1 LLQYARSTRTFLFLS
16 VVLGSLRALLIVG
29 QAWLI
34 VDIVVG
40 AFSHG
45 KDLAQLQTPIGLLLC
60 VVLARALVAWA
71 AELAAGRCSAQAKS
85 QLRAALL
92 VRVSQ
97 LGLDSSRTQSTGA
110 LTLLATRGLDALDGY
125 FSLYLPQLLLAAIVP
140 FVVLVAVVSQDWI
153 SAAIIAFTIPL
164 IPLFMALVGAATR
177 ERMDR
182 QVRTLQQ
189 FAGHFLDVVAGLPTL
204 KVFGRA
210 KAQAASIRSISE
222 RYRET
227 ALSNLR
233 VTFLSSLILE
243 LVATIS
249 VALVAVA
256 IGLRLMG
263 GEMSLR
269 AGLFALVLAP
279 EAYLPLR
286 QLGANYHA
294 SAEGVA
300 AVEQVFAV
308 LVGIQPPAPNPAHVK
323 PDRAEPVFG
332 EPARADTARVEPAL
346 TDAAGA
352 GFPKNGVHENT
363 GRFGNRVFETPS
375 TPAPTGDGAAS
386 THFTLDP
393 AGDEADPAGDEAA
406 FTHRGS
412 RPEAPD
418 MTAADITVEGLTVS
432 YPGRPQPALDSLSL
446 HIEAGEVVALAGPS
460 GCGKSTLLG
469 VLLGFVAPE
478 RGAVRVGGVDLAELD
493 ADAWRAQLAWV
504 PQRPHLFA
512 TSIAENI
519 RLGRRDASQEE
530 LAAAVAAAGLTDVVA
545 GLPDGLDTVLGERG
559 AGLSAGE
566 RQRIALARAFL
577 RDARLLLLDE
587 PTANLDGQTEQIVLD
602 AVARLSSGRTA
613 ILVAHRPALLDM
625 ADRVVDLDR
634 APTSPAAADRSGAL
648 DTAEVPV

>member
-1 LLQYARSTRTFLFLS
+1 VRALDPRLLQYARATRTFLFLS
-16 VVLGSLRALLIVG
+16 VVLGSLRALLIVA
-29 QAWLI
+29 QAWLL
-34 VDIVVG
+34 VDVVVG
-40 AFSHG
+40 AFSHSE
-45 KDLAQLQTPIGLLLC
+45 DLAQLKGPLIALLF
-60 VVLARALVAWA
+60 VVVARALVAWA
-71 AELAAGRCSAQAKS
+71 AELAAVRCSAQAKS
-85 QLRAALL
+85 QLRGALL
-92 VRVSQ
+92 ERISV
-97 LGLDSSRTQSTGA
+97 LGLDSSRIQSTGE
-110 LTLLATRGLDALDGY
+110 LTVLATRGMDALDGY

-177 ERMDR
+177 EKMDR
-182 QVRTLQQ
+182 QMRTLQRL
-189 FAGHFLDVVAGLPTL
+189 AGHFLDVVAGLPTL

-279 EAYLPLR
+279 EAYMPLR

-294 SAEGVA
+294 SAEGMA
-300 AVEQVFAV
+300 AAGQVFAV
-308 LVGIQPPAPNPAHVK
+308 L
-323 PDRAEPVFG
+323 
-332 EPARADTARVEPAL
+332 
-346 TDAAGA
+346 TD
-352 GFPKNGVHENT
+352 NGVHENT
-363 GRFGNRVFETPS
+363 GKFPNKVFETPS
-375 TPAPTGDGAAS
+375 TPAPVGVEATS
-386 THFTLDP
+386 TRFTLDP
-393 AGDEADPAGDEAA
+393 ASDGRDLAGEGAV

-412 RPEAPD
+412 RPQALD

-432 YPGRPQPALDSLSL
+432 YPGRPEPAIDNLSL
-446 HIEAGEVVALAGPS
+446 RVEAGEVVALAGPS

-469 VLLGFVAPE
+469 VLLGFVARE
-478 RGAVRVGGVDLAELD
+478 RGAVRVDGIDLAELD
-493 ADAWRAQLAWV
+493 AEAWHAQLAWV

-512 TSIAENI
+512 SSIAANV
-519 RLGRRDASQEE
+519 RLGRRDASDDE
-530 LAAAVAAAGLTDVVA
+530 LTAAVAAAGLSDVVA
-545 GLPDGLDTVLGERG
+545 GLPEGLDTVLGERG

-566 RQRIALARAFL
+566 RQRVALARAFL
-577 RDARLLLLDE
+577 RDAPLLLLDE
-587 PTANLDGQTEQIVLD
+587 PTASLDGQTEQHVLE
-602 AVARLSSGRTA
+602 AVQRLSTGRTV
-613 ILVAHRPALLDM
+613 ILVAHRPALLSM
-625 ADRVVDLDR
+625 ADRVVELGNTPSSR
-634 APTSPAAADRSGAL
+634 AAADRLGAL
-648 DTAEVPV
+648 DTASVPA

>member
-1 LLQYARSTRTFLFLS
+1 M
-16 VVLGSLRALLIVG
+16 GSLRALLIVG
-29 QAWLI
+29 QAWLL
-34 VDIVVG
+34 VDVVVE

-45 KDLAQLQTPIGLLLC
+45 KDLSQLQGPLIALLF
-60 VVLARALVAWA
+60 VVLARVLVAWA

-85 QLRAALL
+85 QLRRALL
-92 VRVSQ
+92 ERVSQ

-140 FVVLVAVVSQDWI
+140 LVVLVAVVSQDWI

-177 ERMDR
+177 EKMDR

-210 KAQAASIRSISE
+210 KAQAASIRAISE

-263 GEMSLR
+263 GDMSLR

-300 AVEQVFAV
+300 AAEQVFAV
-308 LVGIQPPAPNPAHVK
+308 LDGIRPSAPGTT
-323 PDRAEPVFG
+323 RAETGQPEPVSAG
-332 EPARADTARVEPAL
+332 TARVDGARVEPTL
-346 TDAAGA
+346 IKRPSVGLS
-352 GFPKNGVHENT
+352 KNGVHENT
-363 GRFGNRVFETPS
+363 GRFPNKVFETPS
-375 TPAPTGDGAAS
+375 T
-386 THFTLDP
+386 
-393 AGDEADPAGDEAA
+393 ADPASDGAVS
-406 FTHRGS
+406 TPRTT
-412 RPEAPD
+412 RPAIPNTTIPDTAIPD
-418 MTAADITVEGLTVS
+418 MATADIAVEALTVS
-432 YPGRPQPALDSLSL
+432 YPGRLQPALDDVSL
-446 HIEAGEVVALAGPS
+446 HVEAGEVLALAGPS
-460 GCGKSTLLG
+460 GCGKSTLLA
-469 VLLGFVAPE
+469 VLLGFVAPTH
-478 RGAVRVGGVDLAELD
+478 GGVRVGGVDLAALD
-493 ADAWRAQLAWV
+493 AGAWRALLAWV

-512 TSIAENI
+512 SSIAENV
-519 RLGRRDASQEE
+519 RLGRQDASEEE
-530 LAAAVAAAGLTDVVA
+530 LATAIAAAGLTDVVA
-545 GLPDGLDTVLGERG
+545 DLPDGLDTVLGDRG

-566 RQRIALARAFL
+566 RQRVALARAFL
-577 RDARLLLLDE
+577 RDAPLLLLDE
-587 PTANLDGQTEQIVLD
+587 PTANLDGETERQVLD
-602 AVARLSSGRTA
+602 AVLRVSEGRTA
-613 ILVAHRPALLDM
+613 ILVAHRSALLNM
-625 ADRVVDLDR
+625 ADRVIDLGS
-634 APTSPAAADRSGAL
+634 ATTGPAAADRTGVRDTIDVPAASDRATGAPS
-648 DTAEVPV
+648 DADGTRGVPA